1 MGRSGVAL
9 EDAGPFIA
17 AVRKLPELMLEGVYT
32 HFPSSDDDDEF
43 TLNQIEQFRALLGRL
58 DSKGITVPLRHTA
71 NSGAALSIRS
81 SVESPFNMARLGIM
95 LYGLRPSPTVGKDA
109 DLVPVMSFKSRIAQ
123 IRDLPAGHGVS
134 YGRSFVTEA
143 VTKIAVVP
151 VGYGHGY
158 SFRLSNCGE
167 VLIRGQ
173 RAPVI
178 GRVTMDVT
186 LVRID
191 DIRNAEVGDEVVL
204 FGRQGKEEI
213 TVDEIAERSG
223 TVNYE
228 VICGIGKR
236 VARTYVQS
244 GETIGTRTLIE
255 RRAMGRRCWTEP
267 KGPV

>member
-1 MGRSGVAL
+1 
-9 EDAGPFIA
+9 
-17 AVRKLPELMLEGVYT
+17 VRKLPELVLEGVYT
-32 HFPSSDDDDEF
+32 HFPSSDDDEAF
-43 TLNQIEQFRALLGRL
+43 TLGQIEQFRALLERL
-58 DSKGITVPLRHTA
+58 EAKGIEIPLRHTA
-71 NSGAALSIRS
+71 NSGAVLSVGP

-95 LYGLRPSPTVGKDA
+95 LYGLRPSPAAGADA
-109 DLVPVMSFKSRIAQ
+109 DLAPVMSFKSRIAQ

-134 YGRSFVTEA
+134 YGRSFVTNRA
-143 VTKIAVVP
+143 TKIAVVP

-173 RAPVI
+173 RAPIV

-191 DIRNAEVGDEVVL
+191 DIRNAAVGDEVVL
-204 FGRQGKEEI
+204 FGRQDDEEI

-236 VARTYVQS
+236 VARTYIQS

-255 RRAMGRRCWTEP
+255 RRAMGRRRWTEP